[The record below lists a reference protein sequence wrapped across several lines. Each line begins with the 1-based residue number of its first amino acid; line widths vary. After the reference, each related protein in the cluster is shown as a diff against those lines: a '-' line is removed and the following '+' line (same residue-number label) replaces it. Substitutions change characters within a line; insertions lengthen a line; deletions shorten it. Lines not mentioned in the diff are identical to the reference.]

1 MNSEKSQPASSH
13 SVDQYKDEIAGHV
26 RDAETRLGEFEAKAK
41 AKGTQADAS
50 AISDLKAAK
59 QNIDRKLQ
67 DLKAT
72 TAVNV
77 SRAKAEIN
85 ADVEQFKA
93 AVNDFGAKFKSG
105 STKK

>member
-1 MNSEKSQPASSH
+1 MNTGKSQPASSH
-13 SVDQYKDEIAGHV
+13 SVDAYRDEIASHV
-26 RDAETRLGEFEAKAK
+26 SDAETKLGEFETKAK
-41 AKGTQADAS
+41 AKGAEAETS
-50 AISDLKAAK
+50 AINDLKAAK

-77 SRAKAEIN
+77 SRAKADIN

-93 AVNDFGAKFKSG
+93 AVSDFGAKFKSG

>member
-1 MNSEKSQPASSH
+1 MSTGQSQPASSH
-13 SVDQYKDEIAGHV
+13 SLDQYKAEIASHV
-26 RDAETRLGEFEAKAK
+26 RDAETRLGEFEAKAREKGAK
-41 AKGTQADAS
+41 AEAS
-50 AISDLKAAK
+50 TINDLKAAK

-85 ADVEQFKA
+85 TDVAQFKA
-93 AVNDFGAKFKSG
+93 AVSDFGAKFKSG
-105 STKK
+105 STRK